1 MQVAVEVF
9 KRLLLNRQSRRRAFE
24 VGKKNYDIGNDVYRA
39 MLDSSVS
46 YSCGYWTTT
55 NDLEQAQLAEL
66 RLTCDELELK
76 PGLRLLDIGCGWSG
90 LARFAADN

>member
-1 MQVAVEVF
+1 VEVF
-9 KRLLLNRQSRRRAFE
+9 KRLLFNRQSRQRAFE
-24 VGKKNYDIGNDVYRA
+24 VGEKHYDIGNDVYRA
-39 MLDSSVS
+39 RLDSSMS

-55 NDLEQAQLAEL
+55 NDLEQAHQAEL
-66 RLTCDELELK
+66 CLTCDKLELQ